1 MNEDMFLQSYCGFAF
16 DAGLQIAELERRL
29 AAVTCAHNWER
40 VYGRGS
46 EGTEYWTGTKKC
58 TRCGALR

>member
-16 DAGLQIAELERRL
+16 DAGLQIAELERKL

-40 VYGRGS
+40 VYGSGS
-46 EGTEYWTGTKKC
+46 DGTEYWTGTKKC